1 MDTASPEA
9 KRRTIERVFFELS
22 RAFYSFRSAGMMAVL
37 LMQAAAFF
45 FAWSKGA
52 GAIYSDMAGLLLL
65 VTAVLWIYTSVV
77 HGSRRILICCL
88 LLLTVGTMLQCI
100 FIAEKLP
107 TGRGSALMIPGLS
120 SLQLQYL
127 IGLAGGTA
135 AGAMYYRHK
144 GTVSFKLCRGL
155 FAGSLLLSLIAL
167 LYSGA
172 VGGARNWI
180 RIGFLSIQTTELI
193 KPVYLLTAACLLGTG
208 DRPSEKQLLY
218 FRIITAIYT
227 LMLALQGEFG
237 TLLLILLVFLGLTV
251 LFLPDKK
258 QIFLTIIVFT
268 ALILLVAAGGFLL
281 TRLQASGTLTH
292 FPGPFRSGLSA
303 FDKVR
308 NRFVYWMHPE
318 QDPQGLGYQLLRA
331 REAIFLG
338 GFFGTSSLTRLP
350 VETSDLVYP
359 ALIERCGLV
368 FALLVLILYVSMW
381 LEGIRVSVR
390 KEDRC
395 HKVIAAG
402 ASYMLFY
409 QTLIIIGGSTGLCPL
424 TGITLPFISSGGSSL
439 LVSFILAVLLITA
452 SGNIRWK
459 GADYAHEE
467 KKISAPGPAASKS
480 DPAVRHLH
488 ADIHRADLGYSSRPV
503 KRRRYEEKPGPGKS
517 I

>member
-1 MDTASPEA
+1 METASTTA
-9 KRRTIERVFFELS
+9 KKRTIERVLFELS
-22 RAFYSFRSAGMMAVL
+22 RAMYSFRSAGMLAVL
-37 LMQAAAFF
+37 FLQAAAFF
-45 FAWSKGA
+45 FAWTKGA

-65 VTAVLWIYTSVV
+65 ITALLWIYTSVV
-77 HGSRRILICCL
+77 HGSRRVLICCL

-107 TGRGSALMIPGLS
+107 AGRGSALIIPGLS
-120 SLQLQYL
+120 GLQVQYL
-127 IGLAGGTA
+127 LGLAGGA
-135 AGAMYYRHK
+135 AVGILYYRHRAV
-144 GTVSFKLCRGL
+144 VSAGLCRGL
-155 FAGSLLLSLIAL
+155 FAGSILLSLIAL

-180 RIGFLSIQTTELI
+180 RLGFLSIQTTELI

-208 DRPSEKQLLY
+208 DRTSPKQVFY
-218 FRIITAIYT
+218 FQIVTAVYT

-237 TLLLILLVFLGLTV
+237 TMLLILLVFLGLTA
-251 LFLPDKK
+251 LFVPDKK
-258 QIFLTIIVFT
+258 QIFITLMIL
-268 ALILLVAAGGFLL
+268 AGLILLMAAGGFVLS
-281 TRLQASGTLTH
+281 RLQVSGGLAH
-292 FPGPFRSGLSA
+292 APGPIRAGFSA

-308 NRFVYWMHPE
+308 NRFIYWMHPE
-318 QDPQGLGYQLLRA
+318 HDPQGLGYQLLRA

-338 GFFGTSSLTRLP
+338 GFFGTSSLTKLP

-368 FALLVLILYVSMW
+368 FALLVLVLYVSLW
-381 LEGIRVSVR
+381 LEGIRISVR

-402 ASYMLFY
+402 ASYLLFY

-439 LVSFILAVLLITA
+439 LVTFILAILLITA

-459 GADYAHEE
+459 GEDHGE
-467 KKISAPGPAASKS
+467 KDFFAPGPAAAKLHAAMR
-480 DPAVRHLH
+480 DLH
-488 ADIHRADLGYSSRPV
+488 ADLHRKDFSHTSRTL
-503 KRRRYEEKPGPGKS
+503 KGRR
-517 I
+517 